1 MAGMNRSTDI
11 NPILILNTLF
21 PGFSFLTST
30 IYEHLK
36 IDATAYVPT
45 LLLVALLI
53 LASQYS
59 GEHLWNQIE
68 THFMSTADIRVDDE
82 LYNMLMAVSGVYIS
96 SCSQPLERIPLG
108 NSTFRCIVIPSKF
121 GPSNFFPSL

>member
-1 MAGMNRSTDI
+1 MNRSTDI
-11 NPILILNTLF
+11 NPVLILNTLF

-36 IDATAYVPT
+36 IDVTAYIPT

-59 GEHLWNQIE
+59 GEHLWNQLE

-82 LYNMLMAVSGVYIS
+82 LYNMLMAVSVVLYL
-96 SCSQPLERIPLG
+96 PLYNYLSGYHEEIL
-108 NSTFRCIVIPSKF
+108 
-121 GPSNFFPSL
+121 L

>member
-1 MAGMNRSTDI
+1 MARLNGSSDT

-36 IDATAYVPT
+36 IDATAYVSAI
-45 LLLVALLI
+45 LLMAVLV

-59 GEHLWNQIE
+59 GEYLWCQLE
-68 THFMSTADIRVDDE
+68 TYFMSTADIRVDDE
-82 LYNMLMAVSGVYIS
+82 LYNMFMAVGDGYVTTCSYLSG
-96 SCSQPLERIPLG
+96 
-108 NSTFRCIVIPSKF
+108 
-121 GPSNFFPSL
+121 